1 MAEDGSITAKAEV
14 ICEDA
19 KCYRITMYSQ
29 YERPHLDY
37 DTEEGNVER
46 AYGVEDE
53 IKIDD
58 LTLSEGLI
66 VMQATAQDQS
76 DMMVLYFFANEADK
90 AVTIPAGVYP
100 INRSLMAG
108 SVLASTGANE
118 DNTVSPS
125 IYATLTDGYLDELYF
140 MVDGEVMVENKNGY
154 LRVEVN
160 AVNSYGV
167 PVHIVYDGTPVNTA
181 VENTHSQS
189 PMTHSHKML
198 RNGRL
203 LIMRNGAIYDITGA
217 PVK

>member
-1 MAEDGSITAKAEV
+1 
-14 ICEDA
+14 
-19 KCYRITMYSQ
+19 
-29 YERPHLDY
+29 
-37 DTEEGNVER
+37 
-46 AYGVEDE
+46 
-53 IKIDD
+53 
-58 LTLSEGLI
+58 
-66 VMQATAQDQS
+66 
-76 DMMVLYFFANEADK
+76 
-90 AVTIPAGVYP
+90 
-100 INRSLMAG
+100 MAG

-140 MVDGEVMVENKNGY
+140 MVDGEVMVENMDGH

-181 VENTHSQS
+181 VENTHGQS
-189 PMTHSHKML
+189 TMTHSHKML

-217 PVK
+217 AVK

>member
-58 LTLSEGLI
+58 LTQSEGLI

-76 DMMVLYFFANEADK
+76 DMMVLYFFANEADEK
-90 AVTIPAGVYP
+90 VTIPAGVYP

-140 MVDGEVMVENKNGY
+140 MVDGEVMVENQDGH

-181 VENTHSQS
+181 VENTQS
-189 PMTHSHKML
+189 PMNHSQKML

-203 LIMRNGAIYDITGA
+203 LIMKNGAIYDITGA
-217 PVK
+217 AVK